1 MILEA
6 EGGAGQNL
14 EIVTKVNTRLDWSR
28 GGDIWVVQVNFFI
41 TIEIA
46 FYLYQAHGDVADR
59 IGKKSETGTR
69 AIIDP
74 EARVIALRIYD
85 SLLKIIPLEKDQS
98 ELKAYNIR

>member
-1 MILEA
+1 MYFI
-6 EGGAGQNL
+6 Q
-14 EIVTKVNTRLDWSR
+14 
-28 GGDIWVVQVNFFI
+28 FFI
-41 TIEIA
+41 CK
-46 FYLYQAHGDVADR
+46 AHGDVADR

-85 SLLKIIPLEKDQS
+85 SLLKVIPLEKEQS

>member
-1 MILEA
+1 MYITVMCSRR
-6 EGGAGQNL
+6 NSF
-14 EIVTKVNTRLDWSR
+14 KVVFDSWFNISFN
-28 GGDIWVVQVNFFI
+28 VK
-41 TIEIA
+41 
-46 FYLYQAHGDVADR
+46 AHGDVSDR

-85 SLLKIIPLEKDQS
+85 SLLKVIPLEKDQS

>member
-1 MILEA
+1 MID
-6 EGGAGQNL
+6 G
-14 EIVTKVNTRLDWSR
+14 V
-28 GGDIWVVQVNFFI
+28 
-41 TIEIA
+41 
-46 FYLYQAHGDVADR
+46 
-59 IGKKSETGTR
+59 IGKKSKTGTR